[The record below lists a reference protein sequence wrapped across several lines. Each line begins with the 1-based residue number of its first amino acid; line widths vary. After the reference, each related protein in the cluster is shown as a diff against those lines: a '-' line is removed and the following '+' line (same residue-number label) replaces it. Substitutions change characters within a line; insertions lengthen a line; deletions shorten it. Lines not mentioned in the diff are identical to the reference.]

1 MREREGEREREKGE
15 REREVCEREGGRERE
30 KGERER
36 EVCEREGGRER
47 ERGREGGERGTVFTS
62 FPTLRCRY
70 HWYTRIPRSA
80 HHSPCSDQKDPDFH
94 CYHQGG

>member
-1 MREREGEREREKGE
+1 MRERREREREGERERKE
-15 REREVCEREGGRERE
+15 RERERGREG
-30 KGERER
+30 
-36 EVCEREGGRER
+36 ER

-70 HWYTRIPRSA
+70 HWYTCIPRSA